1 MKNMTNI
8 RQLIMI
14 IMLVVVAIPITS
26 QDDTTTHPLLE
37 LLSFVP
43 DTTSNR
49 TEIYYA
55 DMKVSAET
63 AIGAPQET
71 TRQAWESMV
80 GYPRIW
86 VGWIPYTLPAFSSF
100 MFQMLDDKGQ
110 STGFEVEIIERTLTF
125 GTPPAVG
132 TILQGDFDHKA
143 IIAAYTAGSHEL
155 QTQTGL
161 TLLCSINGCDDG
173 LTTNLDARN
182 QANPFGGSLGRIEP
196 ILLLDRLILN
206 SPDIE
211 IVDMMIQAMG
221 ESMPTLADAGEYQA
235 VVEVTA
241 DYGVIR
247 QAALFSPESSLF
259 ITLEELSSFPIP
271 TDEIDALKEQVNLLP
286 PYQLAMIADTA
297 DIDNETQSG
306 VMVLVYNTET
316 DATVA
321 LEAIQANLQA
331 DGLVSLQIRAPYYD
345 IMTERGDLAIEVVE
359 HTRTG
364 HYLVV
369 VSLQSSLI
377 YMPELD
383 QEEIPEYTGLQF
395 KLFLN
400 MVYAPDTLWLAIS
413 DDGE

>member
-14 IMLVVVAIPITS
+14 IVLLMVIIPITS

-43 DTTSNR
+43 DTDTNR
-49 TEIYYA
+49 TEIYYT
-55 DMKVSAET
+55 DMKVAAET

-71 TRQAWESMV
+71 IRQAWESIV

-86 VGWIPYTLPAFSSF
+86 VGWIPYTLPPFSNY
-100 MFQMLDDKGQ
+100 MFQMFDDEGQ
-110 STGFEVEIIERTLTF
+110 STGFEIEVIERTLMF
-125 GTPPAVG
+125 GSLPSVG
-132 TILQGDFDHKA
+132 TILQGDFEHEA
-143 IIAAYTAGSHEL
+143 IITAYTAASHEL
-155 QTQTGL
+155 QTQSDL
-161 TLLCSINGCDDG
+161 ALLCSVNGCDDG
-173 LTTNLDARN
+173 FTTNLDARN
-182 QANPFGGSLGRIEP
+182 QANPFGGALGRIEP
-196 ILLLDRLILN
+196 ILLLDQLILN

-211 IVDMMIQAMG
+211 IVDMMIQAVD
-221 ESMPTLADAGEYQA
+221 ESIPSLADASEYQA
-235 VVEVTA
+235 VVEVA
-241 DYGVIR
+241 VDYGVMR
-247 QAALFSPESSLF
+247 QAALFSPESSL
-259 ITLEELSSFPIP
+259 ITLESLENFPIP
-271 TDEIDALKEQVNLLP
+271 ADEIDALKEQVNLLP

-297 DIDNETQSG
+297 NIDDEVQSG
-306 VMVLVYNTET
+306 MMLLVYDDESEAT
-316 DATVA
+316 DA

-331 DGLVSLQIRAPYYD
+331 DGLVSLQTRRPYYG
-345 IMTERGDLAIEVVE
+345 IMSERGDLAFKVVP
-359 HTRTG
+359 HTPTG

-369 VSLQSSLI
+369 VSLQSSLV

-400 MVYAPDTLWLAIS
+400 MVYARDTLWLAVS